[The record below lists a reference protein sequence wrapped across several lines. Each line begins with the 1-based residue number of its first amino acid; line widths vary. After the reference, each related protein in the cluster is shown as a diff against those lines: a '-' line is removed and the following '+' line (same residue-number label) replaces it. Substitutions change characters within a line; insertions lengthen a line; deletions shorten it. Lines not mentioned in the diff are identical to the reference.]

1 MKFKSRMKVGST
13 IFTGTMADIVF
24 LLLVFFM
31 ATTLFKEEG
40 GLRVRFPQAH
50 RQVMSELG
58 KQFLTV
64 TVWVK
69 QVEPGN
75 DDSELVARIGDYDMP
90 LPQVAEQ
97 LRRLSNKF
105 WREQNNE
112 LDVVVLNIDSRVPM
126 EDMVS
131 LFNSMR
137 FEELYSIQFNAEELG
152 LYN

>member
-1 MKFKSRMKVGST
+1 MKFKSRMKVGSN

-50 RQVMSELG
+50 PQVMSELG

-64 TVWVK
+64 TVWIK

-75 DDSELVARIGDYDMP
+75 DDSELVARIGDYDIP
-90 LPQVAEQ
+90 VNQVPEQ
-97 LRRLSNKF
+97 LNRLSNKF
-105 WREQNNE
+105 WREQNKK
-112 LDVVVLNIDSRVPM
+112 LDVVVLNIDTRVPM
-126 EDMVS
+126 EDMVG

>member
-1 MKFKSRMKVGST
+1 MKFKSRMKVGSN

-50 RQVMSELG
+50 PEIMSELG
-58 KQFLTV
+58 RQFLTV
-64 TVWVK
+64 NVWIK
-69 QVEPGN
+69 QAEPGN
-75 DDSELVARIGDYDMP
+75 DQSEVIARIGDYDMP
-90 LPQVAEQ
+90 LNQVPEQ
-97 LRRLSNKF
+97 LSLLSSKF
-105 WREQNNE
+105 WREQNKS
-112 LDVVVLNIDSRVPM
+112 LDVVVLNIDTRVPM
-126 EDMVS
+126 AEIAE

-137 FEELYSIQFNAEELG
+137 YEEIYSIQFNAEELG

>member
-1 MKFKSRMKVGST
+1 MKFKSRMKVTSN

-50 RQVMSELG
+50 SAVMSELG
-58 KQFLTV
+58 KQFLSV
-64 TVWVK
+64 SVWIK

-90 LPQVAEQ
+90 IDQVPEQ
-97 LRRLSNKF
+97 LSRLSNKF
-105 WREQNNE
+105 WREQNKK
-112 LDVVVLNIDSRVPM
+112 LDIVVLNVDTRVPM
-126 EDMVS
+126 EDMVG

-137 FEELYSIQFNAEELG
+137 YEELYSIQFNAEELG

>member
-1 MKFKSRMKVGST
+1 MKFKSRMKVTSN

-50 RQVMSELG
+50 SEVMSELG

-64 TVWVK
+64 SVWIK

-90 LPQVAEQ
+90 IDQVSEQ
-97 LRRLSNKF
+97 LNRLSNKF
-105 WREQNNE
+105 WREQNKK
-112 LDVVVLNIDSRVPM
+112 LDIVVLNVDTRVPM
-126 EDMVS
+126 EDMVG

-137 FEELYSIQFNAEELG
+137 YEELYSIQFNAEELG

>member
-50 RQVMSELG
+50 PQVMSELG

-64 TVWVK
+64 TVWIK
-69 QVEPGN
+69 QSDPGN
-75 DDSELVARIGDYDMP
+75 DSSELIARVGDYDMP
-90 LPQVAEQ
+90 VEQVAEQ
-97 LRRLSNKF
+97 LNRLSNKF
-105 WREQNNE
+105 WREQNQK
-112 LDVVVLNIDSRVPM
+112 LDVVVLNVDTRVPM
-126 EDMVS
+126 EDIVG
-131 LFNSMR
+131 LFNDMR
-137 FEELYSIQFNAEELG
+137 FEEIYSIQFNAEDLG